1 MTEDIKN
8 TRSIKTRE
16 PIHVEDITISLDEN
30 KLSIPESVTKRFKDL
45 GYSLRWIRYRIGEK
59 EDYANISARMRH
71 GWRFVSPDEVP
82 ELATGTQTLDFGR
95 YSGIVTVED
104 VALAKCSIKHIK
116 EVKKL
121 LEEKARRQMEA
132 EDEKLSRHRILNDSR
147 SKISRGGKK
156 PSFDEG
162 DES

>member
-1 MTEDIKN
+1 MTEDLKKN
-8 TRSIKTRE
+8 SRTRE
-16 PIHVEDITISLDEN
+16 PIHADDITISLDED
-30 KLSIPESVTKRFKDL
+30 KLFIPEAILNRFKAA

-59 EDYANISARMRH
+59 EDYANIASRQRH

-82 ELATGTQTLDFGR
+82 ELAIGTQTLDFGR
-95 YSGIVTVED
+95 YSGLVTVED

-116 EVKKL
+116 EVKRL
-121 LEEKARRQMEA
+121 LEEKARRQVEA
-132 EDEKLSRHRILNDSR
+132 ENEKLSRHKITNDSKSR
-147 SKISRGGKK
+147 VSRGGKK